1 MKTTSAVVKLETRPH
16 RAVAQRNWGLTDEQM
31 IGMEVHHRVPV
42 SEGGTN
48 DPSNL
53 FVCSPSMHRWGWH
66 SGEAFIGWG
75 AKASEG
81 RDPLE
86 HSETSSRAGRRT
98 FELGVGLHGMDSVKL
113 EKSRSKG
120 GSIVGKLP
128 WWHNQETGETTRAKE
143 CPGEKW
149 VQGRDPKLMA
159 DLKKNLVAWGNSHG
173 QASKQH
179 TQKWRCLVTDKVST
193 PCGLSKWQ
201 KARGIDTK
209 LRERVA

>member
-86 HSETSSRAGRRT
+86 HSETSRRAGHLT
-98 FELGVGLHGMDSVKL
+98 VKLGIGLHGMSP
-113 EKSRSKG
+113 EKQRESASKG
-120 GSIVGKLP
+120 GSIGGKLP
-128 WWHNQETGETTRAKE
+128 WWYNPLTDETARSNA
-143 CPGEKW
+143 CPGPDW
-149 VQGRDPKLMA
+149 VRGRDPELM
-159 DLKKNLVAWGNSHG
+159 LVIAKHLIPGNPR
-173 QASKQH
+173 AAAAQH
-179 TQKWRCLVTDKVST
+179 SQRWRCLVTDKVST

>member
-1 MKTTSAVVKLETRPH
+1 MKTSTAIVKLEKRPH
-16 RAVAQRNWGLTDEQM
+16 RVVAQRNWGLTDEQM

-66 SGEAFIGWG
+66 SGKAFIGWG

-86 HSETSSRAGRRT
+86 HSETSRRAGRRT
-98 FELGVGLHGMDSVKL
+98 VELGVGLHGMDPEKL
-113 EKSRSKG
+113 KKSRSKG
-120 GSIVGKLP
+120 GSIGGKLP
-128 WWHNQETGETTRAKE
+128 WWHNPESGRETRSEKT
-143 CPGEKW
+143 PGDGW
-149 VQGRDPKLMA
+149 ASGRNPKL
-159 DLKKNLVAWGNSHG
+159 LQEVQKNLIPGNS
-173 QASKQH
+173 AAAAAQH
-179 TQKWRCLVTDKVST
+179 ATRWRCLVTNKVST
-193 PCGLSKWQ
+193 PCGLSNWQ